1 VKEKD
6 ERFMS
11 NGMPEFKPQHLH
23 VPREAVMLLTREQ
36 ALQFRVCPVSISPPN
51 ADGFRTVTLA
61 SANARNPQ
69 LMRDL
74 QRALG
79 CGVSLVQVDED
90 DILQGIETHY
100 GSHVDAPTDL
110 IMQTGDAPAQAATH
124 AQEGGATAATTVES
138 IIQRAVAQRA
148 TDIHIEPHDDY
159 VYIRFRIDG
168 ILYDQLK
175 YDLEQHA
182 QVISRI
188 KILANLDIAQN
199 RIPQDGRFDVRLG
212 KHMFDV
218 RVSVVPLTTG
228 QKAALRLLPKH
239 QSWMNFT
246 QLGLNERNRALL
258 EQMIERPHGMLL
270 ATGPTGSG
278 KTTTMYACLAKIDY
292 LAKNVITIEDPVEY
306 RIPRIGQ
313 IQVNPRVG
321 LTFATGLRSI
331 LRQDPDVILVGEIR
345 DPETLEMAIHSA
357 LTGHLVFST
366 LHCNDAA
373 AAAARM
379 VDMGAEPFLVATAIS
394 GIVSQRL
401 VRRICDKCREPA
413 PADDMARMHLHLA
426 EEDAVYYRGTGCPHC
441 RGIGYLGRISVF
453 EVVPLTAE
461 IQQAIMRKASAGEI
475 RAIIREIDAPT
486 LLDDGLEKARA
497 GITSLDEVLRAVYVD
512 NS

>member
-1 VKEKD
+1 
-6 ERFMS
+6 MS
-11 NGMPEFKPQHLH
+11 NGMPDNRPQHLH

-36 ALQFRVCPVSISPPN
+36 ALHFRVCPVSISPPN
-51 ADGFRTVTLA
+51 ADGIRTLTLA
-61 SANARNPQ
+61 SVNTRNPQ
-69 LMRDL
+69 LIRDL

-110 IMQTGDAPAQAATH
+110 IMQTGEGSAANTAHAP
-124 AQEGGATAATTVES
+124 EGATAATTVES

-159 VYIRFRIDG
+159 VYVRFRIDG
-168 ILYDQLK
+168 IVYDQLK
-175 YDLEQHA
+175 FDLEQHA

-218 RVSVVPLTTG
+218 RVSIVPLTTG

-246 QLGLNERNRALL
+246 QLGLNDRNRALL
-258 EQMIERPHGMLL
+258 EQMIDRPHGMLL

-278 KTTTMYACLAKIDY
+278 KTTSMYACLAKIDY

-379 VDMGAEPFLVATAIS
+379 VDMGAEPFLVATAIT
-394 GIVSQRL
+394 GIISQRL
-401 VRRICDKCREPA
+401 VRRICEKCREPA
-413 PADDMARMHLHLA
+413 PADDVARLHLRLA
-426 EEDAVYYRGTGCPHC
+426 NDDAIYYRGTGCPHC

-453 EVVPLTAE
+453 EVVPLTGA
-461 IQQAIMRKASAGEI
+461 IQQAIMRKAAAGDI
-475 RAIIREIDAPT
+475 RTLIREMGVPSM
-486 LLDDGLEKARA
+486 LDDGLVKARA
-497 GITSLDEVLRAVYVD
+497 GITSLEEVLRAVYVD
-512 NS
+512 NA